1 MSRLRIFMLAL
12 LAAPLVAYGQA
23 YPNRPIKMVVPYPP
37 GGSTDP
43 LARIVAQKMSDSM
56 GQQII
61 VENRPGAGGAL
72 GSALVARAAPDGYTF
87 LLGSNATNVIAKF
100 LSKNLSYDP
109 DKDFT
114 PITAAV
120 ETPMALAVHVSVP
133 VQSGAE
139 LVDYARKNPGKV
151 SFGSAGNGTPH
162 QLAGELFKQVT
173 GIDMAHVP
181 YKGAGPA
188 IQDLAAGQIPVAVVA
203 LATALPHARSGKI
216 RILGVVE
223 PKRSKVAP
231 DVPTVGE
238 SVPGFAVPASWF
250 GFFGPAGLP
259 EPVLRRL
266 NLEIVKAL
274 NTPDAHAK
282 LESAGLPVLGTSP
295 EELADMIKRDLEVFR
310 KIITAGGIR
319 PE

>member
-1 MSRLRIFMLAL
+1 M
-12 LAAPLVAYGQA
+12 
-23 YPNRPIKMVVPYPP
+23 
-37 GGSTDP
+37 
-43 LARIVAQKMSDSM
+43 
-56 GQQII
+56 
-61 VENRPGAGGAL
+61 
-72 GSALVARAAPDGYTF
+72 
-87 LLGSNATNVIAKF
+87 
-100 LSKNLSYDP
+100 
-109 DKDFT
+109 
-114 PITAAV
+114 
-120 ETPMALAVHVSVP
+120 
-133 VQSGAE
+133 
-139 LVDYARKNPGKV
+139 
-151 SFGSAGNGTPH
+151 
-162 QLAGELFKQVT
+162 
-173 GIDMAHVP
+173 
-181 YKGAGPA
+181 
-188 IQDLAAGQIPVAVVA
+188 AVVE
-203 LATALPHARSGKI
+203 LEKALPHARSGKI